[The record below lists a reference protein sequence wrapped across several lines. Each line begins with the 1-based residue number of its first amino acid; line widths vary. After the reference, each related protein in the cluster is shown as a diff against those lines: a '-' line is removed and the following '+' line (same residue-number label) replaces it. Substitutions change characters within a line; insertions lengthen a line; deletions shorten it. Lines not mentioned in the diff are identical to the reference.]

1 MNPRNTSQ
9 LAMDLSAGRDLA
21 TVRRH
26 RWRAYLALSRISNLP
41 TVWTN
46 VLAGM
51 CLSSAAVV
59 TPDAYFR
66 VGVAISLFYMG
77 GMFLNDAFDAPFD
90 RRFRPDRPIPAEKLS
105 RGEVFIAGAAL
116 LGAGELLLASHG
128 ASLVLGAA
136 LAAAIVLYDYRHKGS
151 SVAPL
156 VMGTCRGLVYCIA
169 AASVAGLNTAAAIGA
184 VIMASYVVALTVI
197 AKIAGPN
204 ARWLVPGLIA
214 GISLVDA
221 GLIAMLS
228 SSTSLAAIATVGF
241 GLTLFLQRFVRGD

>member
-1 MNPRNTSQ
+1 MNGT
-9 LAMDLSAGRDLA
+9 LSTPSAVNVR
-21 TVRRH
+21 TVSVRRP
-26 RWRAYLALSRISNLP
+26 RWRSYVVLSRISNLP

-51 CLSSAAVV
+51 CLSSAGFTADTYAQVAVA
-59 TPDAYFR
+59 T
-66 VGVAISLFYMG
+66 SLFYVG

-90 RRFRPDRPIPAEKLS
+90 RRFRPDRPIPSEELS
-105 RGEVFIAGAAL
+105 RAEVFIAGGTL
-116 LGAGELLLASHG
+116 LGAGELLLAPHA

-169 AASVAGLNTAAAIGA
+169 AASVAGLNSAAAIGA
-184 VIMASYVVALTVI
+184 IIVASYVVALTVV
-197 AKIAGPN
+197 AKMAGPN

-221 GLIAMLS
+221 ALIGAMS
-228 SSTSLAAIATVGF
+228 SSTALAVAATGGF
-241 GLTLFLQRFVRGD
+241 GLTLFLQRYVRGD